1 MKKHEMIEQIENN
14 NLGSIYSKE
23 DVIRLIEQI
32 EAEPA
37 EMKINPKTITILTNK
52 ITEHLENMDASDLVD
67 FESADFSISYRN
79 QVELDSIDV
88 SLSIDEHDI
97 ESFIREAFE
106 EESEDNDTEE

>member
-37 EMKINPKTITILTNK
+37 EMKINSKTITILTNK
-52 ITEHLENMDASDLVD
+52 ITEYLENIDACDLVD
-67 FESADFSISYRN
+67 FSSADFSISYRN

-88 SLSIDEHDI
+88 SLSINEQDI
-97 ESFIREAFE
+97 ESCIREAFE